1 MTDDSLNPEAE
12 MASAT
17 FDGETTSD
25 ERALIDASPQALAA
39 LASFASIRTQL
50 NAITVPAGVREAALS
65 AALAVFDGAHPV
77 ALGAPMATVVSLDKR
92 RLRQQRWLSGAA
104 AAAIIAVVAIGV
116 VQTSGSD
123 SKSSSKN
130 LSVGAESSQTK
141 LPAAADIGAA
151 TAGSTAGSTATA
163 DSSNAGAGPQINAV
177 TGPAVVTP
185 WALAPNFATT
195 AELAAFAMSPSFD
208 RAPGSSQPGP
218 SGSDTSNDTA
228 RSAATTAY
236 SAQFN
241 TPCLAGV
248 TSAFAA
254 VVFQG
259 QQVLAIRDDVAKTLR
274 VINPMTCA
282 VVTTLNLP

>member
-65 AALAVFDGAHPV
+65 AALEVFDEAHPV
-77 ALGAPMATVVSLDKR
+77 ALGAPLATVVSLDKR

-151 TAGSTAGSTATA
+151 TAGSTATA

>member
-1 MTDDSLNPEAE
+1 MTDDSLTPEAE

-77 ALGAPMATVVSLDKR
+77 ALGAPLATVVSLDKR

-151 TAGSTAGSTATA
+151 TAGSTATA

-195 AELAAFAMSPSFD
+195 AELAAFAVSPSFD

>member
-50 NAITVPAGVREAALS
+50 NAITVPVGVREAALS

-77 ALGAPMATVVSLDKR
+77 ALGAPLATVVSLDKR

-151 TAGSTAGSTATA
+151 TAGSTATA

-195 AELAAFAMSPSFD
+195 AELAAFAVSPSFD

-228 RSAATTAY
+228 RSAATSAY